1 MATRSPGV
9 LATVLHHRG
18 GAEPLRAGCEV
29 SEVRSALGRPSPA
42 VPSCLVVRLASAVA
56 PPCLCTSTAKKK
68 IKKKGESLALKARR
82 AHLHLRCASVL
93 PRKAAPSLFVA
104 LDEVVPFPG
113 ASPRGGIAAGSQAP
127 DKASGSASK
136 GSTGC
141 QGSGMGAVLG

>member
-56 PPCLCTSTAKKK
+56 PPCLCKKK
-68 IKKKGESLALKARR
+68 IKKKNRESLTLKARR
-82 AHLHLRCASVL
+82 AHLHLRCVSIL

-113 ASPRGGIAAGSQAP
+113 ASPRGGIATGSQAP